1 MTTATRTTAVGVF
14 TDRDQA
20 DQGVAQLRRAG
31 FAPDQIQLTAKP
43 ATAGQDTPGA
53 SGPPTWENGAGYGLL
68 AGACLGAVGGPAGM
82 LALGLG
88 GMLLG
93 ALIDLGVP
101 ETDARFYSDQVE
113 AGYVMVTVR
122 ADNRYDE
129 AQAVLHRCGALP
141 PPAANTEANAVETGP

>member
-20 DQGVAQLRRAG
+20 DQAVAELRRAG
-31 FAPDQIQLTAKP
+31 FASDQVQLTAKP

-53 SGPPTWENGAGYGLL
+53 SGPPNWETGAGYGLL

-82 LALGLG
+82 LALGVG
-88 GMLLG
+88 GMLIG
-93 ALIDLGVP
+93 ALIDLGIP

-113 AGYVMVTVR
+113 AGYLMVTVR
-122 ADNRYDE
+122 ADNRYDQ
-129 AQAVLHRCGALP
+129 AQAILHHCGALP
-141 PPAANTEANAVETGP
+141 PPESTEASAAELGP